1 MINKKHF
8 GKRTADFRRKLA
20 LSQADLADRLGVT
33 AQAVSKWETGA
44 TLPDIALLL
53 ELSKRFGVSVNELL
67 EDNSI
72 ISRLAVC
79 SFENRDGVAYFVPP
93 MDTEPEWA
101 AWEKEMREESWI
113 EKNWRD
119 ARGEQGGWEDFENSS
134 TIREKQETLRIG
146 QKIAERSGV
155 ILEIGAG
162 PGGGYMPYI
171 LQADPTAQIIV
182 SDLSHMVVQEWK
194 QFLDREVD
202 SPHLCFAA
210 LDFCNIPFG
219 DCSVD
224 VVCDHGAV
232 INCIGDRSKALK
244 EIHRVLKPG
253 GLYVSLN
260 GFVTKQTLAALPE
273 CAQQALQQKY
283 PQIFDDLY
291 EETVLAG
298 FRKIDSIIQG
308 TWTTEEDESGV
319 ADFARAL
326 GITVEFTE
334 YVRFCEK

>member
-8 GKRTADFRRKLA
+8 GKRTGDFRRKQN
-20 LSQADLADRLGVT
+20 LSQADLADKLGVT

-44 TLPDIALLL
+44 ALPDIELLL
-53 ELSKRFGVSVNELL
+53 ELSGLFGVSVNELL
-67 EDNSI
+67 EDNSL
-72 ISRLAVC
+72 ISRLAVRP
-79 SFENRDGVAYFVPP
+79 FETREGIAYFSAP
-93 MDTEPEWA
+93 MDMEPEWA
-101 AWEKEMREESWI
+101 TWEREMKEEAWIAWNWHSAWAQPGGWTDHPVQKRHEKLQVGKRIS
-113 EKNWRD
+113 
-119 ARGEQGGWEDFENSS
+119 EQG
-134 TIREKQETLRIG
+134 
-146 QKIAERSGV
+146 GV

-162 PGGGYMPYI
+162 PGGGYMPYV
-171 LQADPTAQIIV
+171 LQADPAAQIIV

-194 QFLDREVD
+194 RFLDREVD
-202 SPHLCFAA
+202 SPHICFAA
-210 LDFCNIPFG
+210 LDFCEIPFG

-260 GFVTKQTLAALPE
+260 GFVTRQTLAALPE
-273 CAQQALQQKY
+273 YAQQALQREY
-283 PQIFDDLY
+283 PQIFDNLY

-298 FRKIDSIIQG
+298 FRKIDSIVQG

-319 ADFARAL
+319 ADLAKTL
-326 GITVEFTE
+326 GITLEFTE